1 MHIIEINKTV
11 WNELYNKQN
20 NVVKVE
26 LGKSVLLNKKETIS
40 TS

>member
-1 MHIIEINKTV
+1 
-11 WNELYNKQN
+11 
-20 NVVKVE
+20 VKVE